1 MTDPLR
7 SDRLPV
13 TGDVHERERDAR
25 IEELLLTGL
34 DHYFTEH
41 YDLAINVWT
50 RVLFIDR
57 GHARA
62 RAYIERARGAIAERQ
77 RKGDELLHTG
87 AVALDR
93 GDAGAARALV
103 TSAVEHGASADEAL
117 ALIARIDRLESAVQG
132 SAPAPRM
139 PSPYDPAASAA
150 AAAGRRAPWR
160 WIVTGVVAG
169 VILGVA
175 ALALVLNSTG
185 TLPLLGNPEPLPV
198 STLNSP
204 LPVPTAGEIALS
216 RAQALYARGRL
227 PEALRAL
234 DGVPSGDP
242 LRPRADDLAATI
254 QRQLLAA
261 ARSTSRATPG
271 EAARRP

>member
-7 SDRLPV
+7 SDRLPP

-25 IEELLLTGL
+25 VEELLLAGL
-34 DHYFTEH
+34 DHYFAEQ

-50 RVLFIDR
+50 RVLFLDR

-62 RAYIERARGAIAERQ
+62 RAYIERARGAVAERQ

-87 AVALDR
+87 AAALDH

-117 ALIARIDRLESAVQG
+117 ALMARIDRLENAVQG
-132 SAPAPRM
+132 RAQAARPA
-139 PSPYDPAASAA
+139 SPYDSAVSAA
-150 AAAGRRAPWR
+150 AAVRRRAPWT
-160 WIVTGVVAG
+160 WIAAGLVAG
-169 VILGVA
+169 VILGVS
-175 ALALVLNSTG
+175 ALALILSGTG
-185 TLPLLGNPEPLPV
+185 RLPFLGAADPLPV

-216 RAQALYARGRL
+216 QAQALYARGRL
-227 PEALRAL
+227 TEALRAL
-234 DGVPSGDP
+234 EGVPGGDP
-242 LRPRADDLAATI
+242 RRPRADELAAAI

-261 ARSTSRATPG
+261 ARSTDRAASP